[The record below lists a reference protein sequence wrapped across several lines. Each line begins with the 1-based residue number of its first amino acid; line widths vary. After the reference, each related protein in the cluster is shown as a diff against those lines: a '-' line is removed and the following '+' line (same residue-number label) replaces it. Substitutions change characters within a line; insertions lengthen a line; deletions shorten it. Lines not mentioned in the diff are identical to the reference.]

1 MASTDRSTDREVA
14 MAFSD
19 PSLRPAQGAQDIVT
33 VYVEIPTGS
42 RNKYEFSEEL
52 GGIVLDRRLF
62 TSMSYP
68 TDYGF
73 VEGTRAP
80 DGDPLDALVLTAEAT
95 FPGCHVRARPVGV
108 FHMEDE
114 HGTDDKLLCV
124 ALHDSVYGGAYEV
137 TDLPRE
143 ICEEI
148 EHFFQVYKTL
158 EGKPTRTFG
167 FSPKS
172 EAIRLVVESARS

>member
-1 MASTDRSTDREVA
+1 MASLESP
-14 MAFSD
+14 FSGAEDATESSDD
-19 PSLRPAQGAQDIVT
+19 PVV

-42 RNKYEFSEEL
+42 RNKYEFDEAL

-80 DGDPLDALVLTAEAT
+80 DGDPLDALVLTAEPS
-95 FPGCHVRARPVGV
+95 FPGCRVRARVIGI

-114 HGTDDKLLCV
+114 HGFDDKLVCV
-124 ALHDSVYGGAYEV
+124 ALHDSVYGAAQEIS
-137 TDLPRE
+137 DLPLE
-143 ICEEI
+143 IRDGI

-158 EGKPTRTFG
+158 EGKPTKTFG
-167 FSPKS
+167 FSRRT
-172 EAIRLVVESARS
+172 EAEQLLAESRRSSAV